1 MLMNTRHGLL
11 ALALLATAGCATQ
24 GSWMGADAE
33 KQYDKELEAKRLAE
47 AQNNDDYYEI
57 RKDGRIYVL
66 ADAKS
71 YEVFVQTG
79 EIPLVV
85 TRIGA
90 GPKGETLK
98 LALTKNEAKAMEGKV
113 GFTGGAQNLFEGK
126 VQGLEKG
133 FFGFVGDERSY
144 VVFDN
149 WKQLDAYRKNGTIP
163 AGATTEQGKGPN
175 GTTVVYATR
184 SDELIARF
192 KKLNGLQ

>member
-1 MLMNTRHGLL
+1 MLSHTRHGLL
-11 ALALLATAGCATQ
+11 ALAVLATSGCATQ

-33 KQYDKELEAKRLAE
+33 KQYDKELDAKRLAE
-47 AQNNDDYYEI
+47 ARNNDDYYEI
-57 RKDGRIYVL
+57 RKDVRIYAL

-71 YEVFVQTG
+71 YEVWVQTG

-90 GPKGETLK
+90 GPKGETVK

-126 VQGLEKG
+126 IEGLEKG
-133 FFGFVGDERSY
+133 FFGFVGDEQRY

-149 WKQLDAYRKNGTIP
+149 WKQLDAYRKTGAIP
-163 AGATTEQGKGPN
+163 AGATRVANGGPA
-175 GTTVVYATR
+175 GATVVYATR